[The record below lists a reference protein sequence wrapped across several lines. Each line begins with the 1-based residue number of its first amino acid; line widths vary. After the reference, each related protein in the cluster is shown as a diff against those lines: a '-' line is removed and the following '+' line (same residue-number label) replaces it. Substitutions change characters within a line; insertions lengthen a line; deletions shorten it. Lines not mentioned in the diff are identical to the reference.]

1 MKKKV
6 YQDAL
11 VQIMDMIIWECEDSD
26 YEHVIENLNDILKK
40 HKIEKKM
47 RKLFAEWEAIEKT
60 I

>member
-11 VQIMDMIIWECEDSD
+11 VQVMDMIRWEFEDSD
-26 YEHVIENLNDILKK
+26 NEHVIENLNDIFKRN
-40 HKIEKKM
+40 KIDKKM
-47 RKLFAEWEAIEKT
+47 QKLFKECEAIEKT

>member
-26 YEHVIENLNDILKK
+26 YEHVIENLNDIFKRN
-40 HKIEKKM
+40 KIDKKM
-47 RKLFAEWEAIEKT
+47 NKLFKEFEAIEKT

>member
-11 VQIMDMIIWECEDSD
+11 VQVMDMIRWEFEDSD
-26 YEHVIENLNDILKK
+26 NEHVIENLNDIFKRN
-40 HKIEKKM
+40 KIDKKM
-47 RKLFAEWEAIEKT
+47 QKLFKEFEAIEKT

>member
-11 VQIMDMIIWECEDSD
+11 VQIMDMIRWECEDSD
-26 YEHVIENLNDILKK
+26 YENVIENLNDILKRN
-40 HKIEKKM
+40 KIDKKM
-47 RKLFAEWEAIEKT
+47 NKLFKEFEAIEKT

>member
-26 YEHVIENLNDILKK
+26 YEHVIENLNDILKRN
-40 HKIEKKM
+40 KIDKKM
-47 RKLFAEWEAIEKT
+47 NKLFKEFEAIEKT